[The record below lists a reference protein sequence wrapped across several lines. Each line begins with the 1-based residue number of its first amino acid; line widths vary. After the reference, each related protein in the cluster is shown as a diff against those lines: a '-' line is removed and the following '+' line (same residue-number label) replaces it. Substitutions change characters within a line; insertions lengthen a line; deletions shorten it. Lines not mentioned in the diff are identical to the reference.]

1 MSPWS
6 PNVRVKSNTN
16 VPLQM
21 EKNCNLPLY
30 PNDLWPNSAQYCYW
44 FPHEFEIRRPS
55 TLSWMIGWRSYSYK
69 WLTKHDC
76 IKVFLFNCLTVK
88 KYEPF
93 WKIYFSFHFVLY
105 FFLSFVCLILLL
117 QYLLLFCYFGLYSI
131 IQIILNNNIFQLV
144 LRRDKLLIFLLALK
158 LPDQI
163 CHSPYCQPYNSYNV
177 SSENLVLDRLIITK
191 LIFYFILITCLVN
204 TVIIL

>member
-6 PNVRVKSNTN
+6 PNVKVKSITN
-16 VPLQM
+16 VPLQT
-21 EKNCNLPLY
+21 EKNCNLSLY
-30 PNDLWPNSAQYCYW
+30 PNDLWPNSVQYCYW

-55 TLSWMIGWRSYSYK
+55 TLSWMVGWRSYSYK
-69 WLTKHDC
+69 WLTKYDC

-93 WKIYFSFHFVLY
+93 WKIYFHFILFYIFSFPLFVW
-105 FFLSFVCLILLL
+105 
-117 QYLLLFCYFGLYSI
+117 FCCCSICCCFGLNSI
-131 IQIILNNNIFQLV
+131 IQIILNNNIFQAV
-144 LRRDKLLIFLLALK
+144 LRRGELLIFLLALK

-177 SSENLVLDRLIITK
+177 SSENLVLDQLIIPK
-191 LIFYFILITCLVN
+191 LIFYFILITCLVD